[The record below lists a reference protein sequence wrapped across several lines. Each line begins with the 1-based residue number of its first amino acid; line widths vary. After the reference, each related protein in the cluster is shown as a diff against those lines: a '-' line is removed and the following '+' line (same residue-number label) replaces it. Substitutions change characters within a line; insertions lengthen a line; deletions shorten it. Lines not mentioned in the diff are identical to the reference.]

1 MPWLTHK
8 NVGGGKF
15 FTNMD
20 NAPSKKPMKFGVKIL
35 LNLLAMAFIGILLLW
50 LGTLWLDVW
59 TDHGE
64 YQEVPDVRRM
74 AYDDAVQRLEK
85 DGFVVEFSDSVYD
98 NSAAPG
104 MVVEQNPK
112 VNTKVKH
119 ARTVYLTVNAFAP
132 RSVTLPALTDMSLRQ
147 ARSILE
153 GLGVKNI
160 EVREVPSEYQD
171 LVLNVTRDGHR
182 LMPGA
187 RIPTTGTVVIEVGAG
202 MLENEGDSL
211 ALDTN
216 DIDFLDLN

>member
-1 MPWLTHK
+1 MT
-8 NVGGGKF
+8 
-15 FTNMD
+15 D
-20 NAPSKKPMKFGVKIL
+20 ASSKKPMKFGVKIL
-35 LNLLAMAFIGILLLW
+35 LNLLAMILLAILLLW
-50 LGTLWLDVW
+50 FGTLWLDVW

-64 YQEVPDVRRM
+64 YQTVPDVRRLS
-74 AYDDAVQRLEK
+74 YDEAVQKLEK
-85 DGFVVEFSDSVYD
+85 DGFVVELSDSVYD

-119 ARTVYLTVNAFAP
+119 ARTVYLTVNAFSP

-160 EVREVPSEYQD
+160 VVREVPSEYQD
-171 LVLNVTRDGHR
+171 LVLNVTSDGHR

-187 RIPTTGTVVIEVGAG
+187 RIPTTCTVTIEVGAG
-202 MLENEGDSL
+202 MQENEGDSL
-211 ALDTN
+211 TVDTE

>member
-1 MPWLTHK
+1 
-8 NVGGGKF
+8 
-15 FTNMD
+15 
-20 NAPSKKPMKFGVKIL
+20 MKFGAKIL
-35 LNLLAMAFIGILLLW
+35 LNLLAMILLAILLLW
-50 LGTLWLDVW
+50 FGTLWLDVW

-64 YQEVPDVRRM
+64 YQVVPDVRRM
-74 AYDDAVQRLEK
+74 SYDEAVQKLEL
-85 DGFVVEFSDSVYD
+85 DGFVVELNDSVYD

-119 ARTVYLTVNAFAP
+119 GRTVYLTVNAFSP
-132 RSVTLPALTDMSLRQ
+132 RSVTLPALTDISLRQ

-160 EVREVPSEYQD
+160 VVREVPSEYQD

-187 RIPTTGTVVIEVGAG
+187 RIPTTSTVTIEVGAG
-202 MLENEGDSL
+202 MQENEGDSL
-211 ALDTN
+211 TLDTE